1 MFRLYTVTAA
11 TSDAAAVTCSDGYTD
26 RDIPCLA
33 SYRDRTV
40 GDRVL
45 AVQLEGGSWCVL
57 GKLGAESD
65 LTTP

>member
-1 MFRLYTVTAA
+1 MFRYLTVTAA
-11 TSDAAAVTCSDGYTD
+11 TSDAAVVTCTDGSTS

-45 AVQLEGGSWCVL
+45 VVQLEGGSWCVL
-57 GKLGAESD
+57 GKRGAESD